1 MHYSRTTML
10 PSFVLTPPPTPQRN
24 HARPARFWALFTKT
38 AVRNMPLSGKARL
51 LLAAALLQP
60 QGPDAFLAKCFHPPP
75 ATHAALLQRQG
86 ADALLGKCFHT
97 HTATHAA
104 YAPNTTPVDITALN
118 TTQSDCVELVR
129 VRPWRVPIC
138 NMLSEPVVMQLGALV
153 TARVLLQCS
162 LVVYNAV
169 RRINDDEFK
178 QYFIIW
184 EDGWGCRA
192 EAATP
197 GKSRLSV
204 PTVWTVRA
212 DVCLVLQEAAMHYPD
227 PIWVCAVLAPLR
239 RVNTDWNMLL
249 EYAAAL
255 LFPLNSFRDLVPSE
269 QWQILSVAFP
279 TDFPVLVCAAASSR
293 WMWCANWET
302 LRTRKIKLAMKLRT
316 TGNKEDEEDAR
327 ELIMEACTRIDWNM
341 DENCD
346 GNSCAI
352 VTVGDIFLV
361 MVACATPVEW
371 AHLPFFPSYDL
382 GLPGSPFLISGLL
395 STVVYAYLFKRE
407 ADEGAAGSLVAR
419 DRSKEINEDEKQ
431 KENEKT
437 EDKYGKQ
444 PAEDREDLD
453 DPDGAGEL

>member
-1 MHYSRTTML
+1 MHYSPTSNP
-10 PSFVLTPPPTPQRN
+10 PSFV
-24 HARPARFWALFTKT
+24 RP
-38 AVRNMPLSGKARL
+38 S
-51 LLAAALLQP
+51 
-60 QGPDAFLAKCFHPPP
+60 
-75 ATHAALLQRQG
+75 
-86 ADALLGKCFHT
+86 
-97 HTATHAA
+97 
-104 YAPNTTPVDITALN
+104 
-118 TTQSDCVELVR
+118 
-129 VRPWRVPIC
+129 RVPIC
-138 NMLSEPVVMQLGALV
+138 KMVSEPDVMQLGALA

-162 LVVYNAV
+162 LVVYNSV
-169 RRINDDEFK
+169 RQINDDEFK
-178 QYFIIW
+178 QYFVIW

-192 EAATP
+192 EEATP
-197 GKSRLSV
+197 VGTKSRLSV
-204 PTVWTVRA
+204 PGVLTVRA
-212 DVCLVLQEAAMHYPD
+212 DVCLVLQEAATHYPD

-302 LRTRKIKLAMKLRT
+302 VRTRKIKLAMKLRT
-316 TGNKEDEEDAR
+316 TGNKEDEKDASK
-327 ELIMEACTRIDWNM
+327 LIMEACTRIDWNT

-371 AHLPFFPSYDL
+371 AHLPFYPSYDL
-382 GLPGSPFLISGLL
+382 GLPGSPFVISGLL

-407 ADEGAAGSLVAR
+407 ADEGASGSLVAR
-419 DRSKEINEDEKQ
+419 DESKEINVEDENQ

>member
-1 MHYSRTTML
+1 MANPLGCVPHRL
-10 PSFVLTPPPTPQRN
+10 P
-24 HARPARFWALFTKT
+24 
-38 AVRNMPLSGKARL
+38 GARL
-51 LLAAALLQP
+51 RSCELSLDVVRKL
-60 QGPDAFLAKCFHPPP
+60 GDVTHPENK
-75 ATHAALLQRQG
+75 TGH
-86 ADALLGKCFHT
+86 
-97 HTATHAA
+97 
-104 YAPNTTPVDITALN
+104 
-118 TTQSDCVELVR
+118 
-129 VRPWRVPIC
+129 
-138 NMLSEPVVMQLGALV
+138 
-153 TARVLLQCS
+153 
-162 LVVYNAV
+162 
-169 RRINDDEFK
+169 
-178 QYFIIW
+178 
-184 EDGWGCRA
+184 
-192 EAATP
+192 EAA
-197 GKSRLSV
+197 
-204 PTVWTVRA
+204 
-212 DVCLVLQEAAMHYPD
+212 H
-227 PIWVCAVLAPLR
+227 
-239 RVNTDWNMLL
+239 
-249 EYAAAL
+249 
-255 LFPLNSFRDLVPSE
+255 
-269 QWQILSVAFP
+269 
-279 TDFPVLVCAAASSR
+279 
-293 WMWCANWET
+293 
-302 LRTRKIKLAMKLRT
+302 T